1 MILFQG
7 LEKKVEAHLRKSH
20 KVKKL
25 NKNQKEIATS
35 VAEVIISNEI
45 PNNWEE
51 SIAEYCEKPVDKNHD
66 IVEEISEI
74 CLEHQV
80 NTFMGSVLY
89 HSKFNKED
97 ENEKDLEE
105 I

>member
-1 MILFQG
+1 MLLFQG
-7 LEKKVEAHLRKSH
+7 LEKGVEAHLRKTH

-25 NKNQKEIATS
+25 NKAQKEIATN
-35 VAEVIISNEI
+35 VAEIIIANET
-45 PNNWEE
+45 PNDWKE
-51 SIAEYCEKPVDKNHD
+51 SITGYCEKPVDKNHD
-66 IVEEISEI
+66 VVEEISEI

-89 HSKFNKED
+89 HSKTKEED
-97 ENEKDLEE
+97 NEDLEK